1 MNEQI
6 SYIYANAYKTYKT
19 MFFKHFT
26 NRKCKHE
33 IKNIT
38 IDLFCIRFLFVVKIN
53 CISFAELRVF
63 CKNRFIGVVL
73 GYLSGFKSLIVS
85 GNLVVG

>member
-1 MNEQI
+1 MLI
-6 SYIYANAYKTYKT
+6 FYFLYKIKIT
-19 MFFKHFT
+19 
-26 NRKCKHE
+26 
-33 IKNIT
+33 KNIT

-53 CISFAELRVF
+53 CINFAELRVF

-73 GYLSGFKSLIVS
+73 GYLGGVESLTVS